1 MSSVPEPAMVR
12 LPSRILALLLV
23 LLLPL
28 AACAADIAP
37 VAGRDYEEIPDG
49 TPYRPLGGKV
59 EVVEVFAYWC
69 PHCAH
74 FQPSLEA
81 WARKLP
87 ANVRFDYVPA
97 AFQLEDPLARAFFAA
112 KAAGKLPVT
121 HDATFRAIHE
131 EQTLPRNATVDE
143 IAGFYGTLGLDP
155 AKTKAAMI
163 GFSVGGQMRQ
173 AREFALRSGIEGTP
187 TLIINGRYRVTGRTL
202 EDSLRIASALIA
214 QLSNPAQ

>member
-1 MSSVPEPAMVR
+1 MVR
-12 LPSRILALLLV
+12 LLPRALALLLV

-28 AACAADIAP
+28 AACAAGTAP
-37 VAGRDYEEIPDG
+37 VAGRDYEEIADG
-49 TPYRPLGGKV
+49 TPYRPLAGKV

-74 FQPSLEA
+74 FQPSVEA

-97 AFQLEDPLARAFFAA
+97 AFQLDDPLARAFFAA
-112 KAAGKLPVT
+112 QAAGKLAVT

-131 EQTLPRNATVDE
+131 QQTLPRNATVDE
-143 IAGFYGTLGLDP
+143 VAAFYGTLGLDP
-155 AKTKAAMI
+155 AKTKAAMT
-163 GFSVGGQMRQ
+163 GFSVGGQMKQ
-173 AREFALRSGIEGTP
+173 ARDFALRSGIEGTP

-202 EDSLRIASALIA
+202 DDTLRIASALVA
-214 QLSNPAQ
+214 QLSKPAR

>member
-1 MSSVPEPAMVR
+1 MVR
-12 LPSRILALLLV
+12 LLPRFLALLLV

-28 AACAADIAP
+28 AACAADTPAP
-37 VAGRDYEEIPDG
+37 VAGRDYEEIADG
-49 TPYRPLGGKV
+49 TPYRPLAGKV

-74 FQPSLEA
+74 FQPSVEA

-97 AFQLEDPLARAFFAA
+97 AFQLDDPLARAFFAA
-112 KAAGKLPVT
+112 KAAGKLAVT

-143 IAGFYGTLGLDP
+143 IAAFYGTLGLDP
-155 AKTKAAMI
+155 AKMKAAMT
-163 GFSVGGQMRQ
+163 GFSVGGQMTQ
-173 AREFALRSGIEGTP
+173 ARDFALRSGIEGTP

-202 EDSLRIASALIA
+202 DDNLRIASALIA
-214 QLSNPAQ
+214 QLSKPAH